1 MYCLLTF
8 EPSSLNQENMVAQ
21 SWKSANRNAKPQ
33 SVLRAKSSALTLES
47 YKLAS
52 FQKKFVNYRG
62 VAQLILKKESLNPL
76 SPVTWLRRPESQ
88 TQGPMTKGHTQKQ
101 RSKTAGQ
108 NREAQRPLVKSK
120 AQCHRR
126 DGGAHFHTPF

>member
-1 MYCLLTF
+1 M
-8 EPSSLNQENMVAQ
+8 Q
-21 SWKSANRNAKPQ
+21 SHK

-52 FQKKFVNYRG
+52 FQKKFVDYRG
-62 VAQLILKKESLNPL
+62 VAQLILKKEPLNPL
-76 SPVTWLRRPESQ
+76 SPVTWLRRPKSQ

-120 AQCHRR
+120 AQRSTLSLSQKG
-126 DGGAHFHTPF
+126 DLLAL